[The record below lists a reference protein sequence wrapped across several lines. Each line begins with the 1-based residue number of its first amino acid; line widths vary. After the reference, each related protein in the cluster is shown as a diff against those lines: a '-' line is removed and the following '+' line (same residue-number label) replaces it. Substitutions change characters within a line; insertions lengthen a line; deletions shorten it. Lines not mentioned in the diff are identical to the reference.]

1 MPLDDDY
8 SGLIIFLA
16 AILGLVTLPIPKG
29 FQAISMSEQQKYL

>member
-16 AILGLVTLPIPKG
+16 AILGLVTLVLVIMMIVLIK
-29 FQAISMSEQQKYL
+29 Q